1 MFYATAYP
9 ETELYSEALGKGK
22 IVDEE
27 EFISKLGDV
36 DQQTINLSDISD
48 EEFARVKSRVEQDSQ
63 LPLSSFLYRYM
74 HMYGFRNLL
83 RYMCFIWESYP
94 TKEII
99 GRLIRVIK
107 KSKPEEELSNIDDIR
122 KKDLAKATKDLFP
135 VS

>member
-1 MFYATAYP
+1 
-9 ETELYSEALGKGK
+9 
-22 IVDEE
+22 
-27 EFISKLGDV
+27 
-36 DQQTINLSDISD
+36 
-48 EEFARVKSRVEQDSQ
+48 
-63 LPLSSFLYRYM
+63 
-74 HMYGFRNLL
+74 YGFRNLL
-83 RYMCFIWESYP
+83 RYLYFIWESYP